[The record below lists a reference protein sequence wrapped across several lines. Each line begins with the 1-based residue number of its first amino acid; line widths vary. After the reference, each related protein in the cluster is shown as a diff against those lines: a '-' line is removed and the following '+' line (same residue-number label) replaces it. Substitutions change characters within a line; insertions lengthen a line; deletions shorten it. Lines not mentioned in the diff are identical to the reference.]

1 MKKNFVMTVILAAAI
16 GFTACR
22 KDDMGT
28 TGPSSMGV
36 KIEAVNKSYSLPV
49 SGDLKSAEA
58 TNATVTW
65 DTVRMVVSQ
74 IKFEAQLKSLVTHRD
89 SIEIEY
95 KWTGPQLVNLFD
107 DKIELGNF
115 ILQPGFYDEI
125 ELKVYGNRNDAGKN
139 PVFFMH
145 GTFTGTQNS
154 NIPVAVKV
162 YNDVLFK
169 TEKDSVTV
177 TGESIDFTSYIQI
190 YLDELMAGIDPAE
203 LDNARLTDGM
213 IVISPES
220 NRDLYYTIF
229 GNLVKNHHCYF
240 WHKGKNK
247 NKNKGDDH

>member
-1 MKKNFVMTVILAAAI
+1 MKKNLVMTVILAAAI
-16 GFTACR
+16 GFTACQ

-49 SGDLKSAEA
+49 SGNLKSAEA
-58 TNATVTW
+58 TNASVTW

-89 SIEIEY
+89 SIEINY
-95 KWTGPQLVNLFD
+95 KWTGPQVVNLFD

-115 ILQPGFYDEI
+115 MLQPGFYDEI

-139 PVFFMH
+139 PVFFMY
-145 GTFTGTQNS
+145 GTFTSKQNS
-154 NIPVAVKV
+154 KIPVAIKV
-162 YNDVLFK
+162 YNDVQFK

-190 YLDELMAGIDPAE
+190 YLDELMAGIDPVK
-203 LDNARLTDGM
+203 LDNARLSDGV
-213 IVISPES
+213 IVISPDS

-240 WHKGKNK
+240 WHKGKDK
-247 NKNKGDDH
+247 NKNKGDDD